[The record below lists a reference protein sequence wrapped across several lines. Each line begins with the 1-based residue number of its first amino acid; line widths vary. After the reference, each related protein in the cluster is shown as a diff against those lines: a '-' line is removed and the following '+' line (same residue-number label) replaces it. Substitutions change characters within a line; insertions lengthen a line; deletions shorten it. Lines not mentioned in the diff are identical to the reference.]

1 MRPCI
6 LVCSSDANYYL
17 LISYILETEGFACL
31 PASDCVK
38 ALELLPQ
45 CPFTA
50 VLLDCSDSS
59 CKPNAIDRLCQASKE
74 RSIPLVAVLPSR
86 NEALYFELLKAG
98 VDHIFVSPHHP
109 SQIVHALRAQAG
121 MGEQLA
127 APEDLG
133 ETGFSWGKL
142 ELFPQQHRV
151 RYDGKDVAL
160 GPIQF
165 RLLATMMHEPDRIF
179 SREEFIRA
187 AWAPNVHVEP
197 RTVDVHMGRL
207 REALRKAAGRDLI
220 RTVRSAGYGLDGP
233 IEQTD
238 V

>member
-6 LVCSSDANYYL
+6 LVCSSDASYYL
-17 LISYILETEGFACL
+17 LISYILEIEGFACL
-31 PASDCVK
+31 PAGACVK

-59 CKPNAIDRLCQASKE
+59 CKPDAIDRLCQASKE
-74 RSIPLVAVLPSR
+74 RSVPLVAVLPSR

-98 VDHIFVSPHHP
+98 VDHILVSPHSP
-109 SQIVHALRAQAG
+109 SQIVRALRALAG
-121 MGEQLA
+121 VGEQIASLA
-127 APEDLG
+127 NIG
-133 ETGFSWGKL
+133 ETGLSWGKL
-142 ELFPQQHRV
+142 ELFLQRHRV
-151 RYDGKDVAL
+151 RYDGKGVVL

-165 RLLATMMHEPDRIF
+165 RLLATMMVDPGRIF
-179 SREEFIRA
+179 SREELIRQ
-187 AWAPNVHVEP
+187 AWPPNIHVEP

-220 RTVRSAGYGLDGP
+220 RTVRSAGYGLDGSS
-233 IEQTD
+233 
-238 V
+238 

>member
-6 LVCSSDANYYL
+6 LVCSYDASYYL
-17 LISYILETEGFACL
+17 LISYILEIEGFACL
-31 PASDCVK
+31 PACDCAN

-45 CPFTA
+45 RRVTA
-50 VLLDCSDSS
+50 VLLDCSDNSS
-59 CKPNAIDRLCQASKE
+59 CKPDAIDRICQATKQH
-74 RSIPLVAVLPSR
+74 SIPVIAVLPSG

-98 VDHIFVSPHHP
+98 VDHIFISPHHP
-109 SQIVHALRAQAG
+109 SHIVHALRALAG
-121 MGEQLA
+121 MGERTSS
-127 APEDLG
+127 PENHG

-151 RYDGKDVAL
+151 RYDGKDVVL

-165 RLLATMMHEPDRIF
+165 KLLATMMHNPDRIF

-207 REALRKAAGRDLI
+207 REALRNAAGRDVI
-220 RTVRSAGYGLDGP
+220 RTVRSAGYGLDSP
-233 IEQTD
+233 IEQN
-238 V
+238 